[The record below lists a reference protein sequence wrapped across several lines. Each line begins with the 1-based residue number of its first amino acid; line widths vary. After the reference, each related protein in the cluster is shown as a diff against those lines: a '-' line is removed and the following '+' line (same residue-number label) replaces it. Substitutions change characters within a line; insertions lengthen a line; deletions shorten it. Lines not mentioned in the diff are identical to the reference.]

1 MNLTRS
7 LVILP
12 SLLLLLVCGPDSAPE
27 PTPGATDTSHT
38 DEGSRP
44 DPKISSE
51 MDDDTASEYDG
62 ELTLSSRAAIGT
74 CTLPEPR
81 DRRYK
86 KINVFVSSG
95 VVSIHGCSSLK
106 LLQQKTEGLVWKY
119 SGRGLG
125 VVFDSPDVIV
135 DCQDLPGGN
144 SECKVEPFCI
154 VGTPDEPNVYKYT
167 IEVAGAVSLDPHV
180 IVDP

>member
-12 SLLLLLVCGPDSAPE
+12 SLLLLLVCGPEPAPA
-27 PTPGATDTSHT
+27 PPPDVTDTSHT
-38 DEGSRP
+38 DDYSRP
-44 DPKISSE
+44 PSEPSPE
-51 MDDDTASEYDG
+51 MDDDTASAYDG
-62 ELTLSSRAAIGT
+62 ELKIATEAAIGT
-74 CTLPEPR
+74 CTLPEPG
-81 DRRYK
+81 DRKYK

-95 VVSIHGCSSLK
+95 IVSIHGCSSLK
-106 LLQQKTEGLVWKY
+106 LLEQKIEGMVWKY

-154 VGTPDEPNVYKYT
+154 VGDADKPNVYKYT
-167 IEVAGAVSLDPHV
+167 IEVAGATPLDPHV
-180 IVDP
+180 IIDP